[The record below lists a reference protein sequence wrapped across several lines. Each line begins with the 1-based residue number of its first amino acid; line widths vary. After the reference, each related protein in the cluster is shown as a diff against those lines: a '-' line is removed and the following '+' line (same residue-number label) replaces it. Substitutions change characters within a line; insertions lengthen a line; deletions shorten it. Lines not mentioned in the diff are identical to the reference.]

1 VTGARMRALRAFAAV
16 AVAAVLGAA
25 APIDTR
31 AQAWPQRPV
40 RVVVPYPPG
49 GPSDIVLRAA
59 AGRLQAA
66 LDGQP
71 IVLDN
76 KPGAGGNVGT
86 AEVARAAPDGY
97 TWLWVPDSVF
107 TVNPHVYRNLGFRPD
122 DFVPVTIATEFSQTL
137 VCHPGVGVKTVTE
150 LMAKAK
156 AQSLSYASGGY
167 GVPGHLAMEMLLAE
181 AGARMQ
187 HVPYKGPAPAAQDV
201 MAGQVACG
209 FLAGPTV
216 LPHVRSGRLVAL
228 AVSGAKRSPALPD
241 VPTVAEAGY
250 PRYDATFFLALFARK
265 GTPAAIV
272 TRMHDAMVDALH
284 SAEVAETLRLTDQTV
299 VADTPAQ
306 AAERVAATA
315 RAWGAVVQRIDLRLD

>member
-1 VTGARMRALRAFAAV
+1 LSSIFRLV
-16 AVAAVLGAA
+16 ASLLAA
-25 APIDTR
+25 AAAIVGPLDAS

-59 AGRLQAA
+59 AGRMQGA

-86 AEVARAAPDGY
+86 AEVARAAADGY

-107 TVNPHVYRNLGFRPD
+107 TVNPHVYRNLGFKPD
-122 DFVPVTIATEFSQTL
+122 DFVPVTIASEFSQTL
-137 VCHPGVGVKTVTE
+137 VCHPGVGVKTVPE

-167 GVPGHLAMEMLLAE
+167 GVPGHLAMEMLLAS
-181 AGARMQ
+181 AGVKMQ
-187 HVPYKGPAPAAQDV
+187 HVPYKGPAPATQDV
-201 MAGQVACG
+201 IGGQVACG

-216 LPHVRSGRLVAL
+216 LPHVHSGRLVAL

-250 PRYDATFFLALFARK
+250 PGYDATFFLALFARK

-272 TRMHDAMVDALH
+272 AKMHDAMVDALR
-284 SAEVAETLRLTDQTV
+284 SPEVIDTLRITDQTV
-299 VADTPAQ
+299 VGDTPEH
-306 AAERVAATA
+306 AAARVAATA
-315 RAWGAVVQRIDLRLD
+315 SAWGDVVKRIDLRLD

>member
-1 VTGARMRALRAFAAV
+1 MRTMPRLAAC
-16 AVAAVLGAA
+16 VLAA
-25 APIDTR
+25 AATVGAPLDAC

-40 RVVVPYPPG
+40 RIVVPYPPG

-59 AGRLQAA
+59 AGRMQAA

-86 AEVARAAPDGY
+86 AEVARAAADGY
-97 TWLWVPDSVF
+97 TWVWVPDSVF

-122 DFVPVTIATEFSQTL
+122 DFVPVTVATEFSQTL
-137 VCHPGVGVKTVTE
+137 VCHPGVGVKTVPE

-156 AQSLSYASGGY
+156 TQSLSYASGGY
-167 GVPGHLAMEMLLAE
+167 GVPGHLAMEMLLAD
-181 AGARMQ
+181 AGVKMQ

-201 MAGQVACG
+201 MGGQVACG

-228 AVSGAKRSPALPD
+228 AVSGAKRSTALPE
-241 VPTVAEAGY
+241 VPTVAESGY
-250 PRYDATFFLALFARK
+250 PGYDATFFLALFARK

-272 TRMHDAMVDALH
+272 AKMHDALVDALH
-284 SAEVAETLRLTDQTV
+284 SPEVTETLRLTDQAL
-299 VADTPAQ
+299 VADTPEH
-306 AAERVAATA
+306 AAARVAVTA
-315 RAWGAVVQRIDLRLD
+315 RTWGAVVKRIYLHLD